1 MPPDSTGDQG
11 SSPPYAYFRNDW
23 LDRANPTG
31 PVPDRLRT
39 DQAPDVALGPSPEN
53 ASPKIL
59 LVGDEGEDE
68 EQRKFEAPA
77 VWGGMT
83 EPGLRSPKRL
93 PTLPSIPPLEVLP
106 PTPPPPDVAARPGG
120 RGVWDLPPTAR
131 GRALEQLL
139 GHNLHPNYP
148 TVDIWESDSGAVTSL
163 KSIDL
168 DSPAYRVEG
177 NSQNA
182 LYSKLSK
189 CVNDLAEFRGSYYAS
204 IYIPEEAIKSRML
217 TVIVPSEGTAA
228 QQEVMR
234 RIVDLGKQRGLT
246 VNIKIYP

>member
-1 MPPDSTGDQG
+1 
-11 SSPPYAYFRNDW
+11 
-23 LDRANPTG
+23 
-31 PVPDRLRT
+31 
-39 DQAPDVALGPSPEN
+39 
-53 ASPKIL
+53 
-59 LVGDEGEDE
+59 
-68 EQRKFEAPA
+68 
-77 VWGGMT
+77 
-83 EPGLRSPKRL
+83 
-93 PTLPSIPPLEVLP
+93 
-106 PTPPPPDVAARPGG
+106 
-120 RGVWDLPPTAR
+120 VWDLPPTAR

-246 VNIKIYP
+246 VNIKSYPCESHETRLSLFAERQSLSESNFKNHQGLPNLVGASDHEQRRRYRAWQKGALGS